1 MKWAV
6 EPLVGGK
13 WQMLC
18 FLAARVCINHMHM
31 RGGLYWRKES
41 NGERCDAMRQQGEV
55 PGGLYLRSLT
65 SPSMP
70 EAAIYLVK
78 PSVVYC

>member
-1 MKWAV
+1 MANDA
-6 EPLVGGK
+6 
-13 WQMLC
+13 M
-18 FLAARVCINHMHM
+18 
-31 RGGLYWRKES
+31 
-41 NGERCDAMRQQGEV
+41 RCDAMRQDGED